1 MSEEKAIQVVKSW
14 AHNPAKFVQE
24 AILEPRGLNERP
36 TAQQMQ
42 ALDEVRKLVNA
53 KIKLADGDKLTA
65 AELEYTKKQGLSVM
79 SGQGAGK
86 DGLASWLIIWFL
98 CCFPYPKIPCTAPTG
113 HQLRD
118 VLWSEVNKWLRG
130 SLVKDWLVW
139 QSDKIFFKESGGKE
153 WFAVARTTNPKASGE
168 EQAETLAGFHE
179 DYLMVVCDEASGIPE
194 PVFKPLEGTLTGRC
208 NFIVLIFNPTRSK
221 GFAIDS
227 QYKDRSSWVCLH
239 WDGEQSEMVSKEHV
253 ERMEKKYGRDSNAFR
268 IRINGLPPTAD
279 EDVLI
284 PWDWVMDAVDRDI
297 EPTDNDPLVFGLD
310 VGAGG
315 DPSALLQ
322 RQGPKVYK
330 LDTFDTVDSEKLT
343 GWALGK
349 IYDAEPSDV
358 FIDIIGWGWG
368 VAGNLKTRQHT
379 AQVWDVNVAE
389 AAAISDRFF
398 RLRDELWWNV
408 REKFE
413 QRAISIP
420 NDDELIGELTT
431 IKYLEDGNGKI
442 KVESKKDLKKRGL
455 QSPNKADA
463 LCLTEYFHGNILK
476 SMNQNRKKGR
486 KLERV
491 GWKTV

>member
-53 KIKLADGDKLTA
+53 TITLADGDTFTA

-113 HQLRD
+113 HQLKD

-139 QSDKIFFKESGGKE
+139 QSDKIFFKEAGGKE
-153 WFAVARTTNPKASGE
+153 WFAVARTANPKASGE

-179 DYLMVVCDEASGIPE
+179 DYLMVLADEASGISE
-194 PVFKPLEGTLTGRC
+194 SVFKPLEGTLTGRC
-208 NFIVLIFNPTRSK
+208 NFIVVIFNPTRST

-227 QYKDRSSWVCLH
+227 QQKYRSSWVCLH
-239 WDGEQSEMVSKEHV
+239 WDGEQSERVTKEHILNTQ
-253 ERMEKKYGRDSNAFR
+253 KKYGRDSNYFR
-268 IRINGLPPTAD
+268 IRINGLPPIAD
-279 EDVLI
+279 ESILI

-297 EPTDNDPLVFGLD
+297 EPTDLDPLVFGLD

-322 RQGPKVYK
+322 RQGPKVHK
-330 LDTFDTVDSEKLT
+330 IDTFDTVDSEKLT

-389 AAAISDRFF
+389 AASISDRYF
-398 RLRDELWWNV
+398 RLRDELWWNL
-408 REKFE
+408 REKF
-413 QRAISIP
+413 QQQAISII
-420 NDDELIGELTT
+420 NDEELIGELTT
-431 IKYLEDGNGKI
+431 IKWEEDGNGKI
-442 KVESKKDLKKRGL
+442 KIESKKDLRKRGL
-455 QSPNKADA
+455 SSPNKADA
-463 LCLTEYFHGNILK
+463 LCLTEYFQGNILK
-476 SMNQNRKKGR
+476 SMNQHRKKN
-486 KLERV
+486 KKVERG
-491 GWKTV
+491 GWKTI

>member
-1 MSEEKAIQVVKSW
+1 MSEEKAIQVVKSGSKNTATW
-14 AHNPAKFVQE
+14 ARTARKE
-24 AILEPRGLNERP
+24 GGGLDNISP
-36 TAQQMQ
+36 SDQMQ
-42 ALDEVRKLVNA
+42 ALEEVAKLVNA
-53 KIKLADGDKLTA
+53 KIKLSYGDKLTD
-65 AELEYTKKQGLSVM
+65 AELEYTKKQGLSIM
-79 SGQGAGK
+79 SGQGVGK
-86 DGLASWLIIWFL
+86 DSFAAWLIIWFL

-113 HQLRD
+113 HQLKD

-284 PWDWVMDAVDRDI
+284 PWDWVMGGGDRDI
-297 EPTDNDPLVFGLD
+297 ETTDQDPLVFGLD

-322 RQGPKVYK
+322 RQGPKGHK

-368 VAGNLKTRQHT
+368 VAGNLKTRQHI
-379 AQVWDVNVAE
+379 AQVWDVNVSE

-413 QRAISIP
+413 LKSISIP

-431 IKYLEDGNGKI
+431 IKYAEDGNGKI
-442 KVESKKDLKKRGL
+442 KVESNKDLKKRGL
-455 QSPNKADA
+455 SSPNKADA
-463 LCLTEYFHGNILK
+463 LCLTEYFQGNILK
-476 SMNQNRKKGR
+476 SMNQHRKKN
-486 KLERV
+486 KKVERG
-491 GWKTV
+491 GWKTI